1 LIESGKLVLSLEPVD
16 LSSVMMECQTMV
28 ETQAQRRGVS
38 VIFPALDGDCFVLA
52 DRIRVKQVLIN
63 LLTNAIK
70 YNNVNGKVLVSCV
83 PLADS
88 PGRLRIFVADDG
100 NGLTAEKIQQL
111 FQPFNRLGQEAN
123 TVEGTGIG
131 LVMSKRLIEM
141 MGGVIG
147 VESTVG
153 AGSVFWVEI
162 NLAQEQAPTL
172 KETKTAPTAKP
183 QTVRSEQLHTLLYV
197 EDNSAN
203 LMLMEGIME
212 GRPDIHL
219 LTARDAERGIAV
231 AREQMPDVILMDISL
246 PGMSG
251 IKALTILAIDP
262 LTTHIPVLALSANA
276 IPHDIEKGLIAGF
289 HRYLTKPIKVDEFMA
304 SLDEALTFVEAKRQ
318 CKIKNT
324 EGASLC

>member
-1 LIESGKLVLSLEPVD
+1 
-16 LSSVMMECQTMV
+16 
-28 ETQAQRRGVS
+28 
-38 VIFPALDGDCFVLA
+38 
-52 DRIRVKQVLIN
+52 
-63 LLTNAIK
+63 
-70 YNNVNGKVLVSCV
+70 
-83 PLADS
+83 
-88 PGRLRIFVADDG
+88 
-100 NGLTAEKIQQL
+100 
-111 FQPFNRLGQEAN
+111 
-123 TVEGTGIG
+123 
-131 LVMSKRLIEM
+131 
-141 MGGVIG
+141 
-147 VESTVG
+147 
-153 AGSVFWVEI
+153 VEI
-162 NLAQEQAPTL
+162 NLAQEQAPSL

-219 LTARDAERGIAV
+219 LTARDAERGVAI

-251 IKALTILAIDP
+251 IKALTILANDP

-276 IPHDIEKGLIAGF
+276 IPHEIEKGLVAGF